1 MIVYTLIHEYKEG
14 FTAYAYSTRK
24 KRAEARALL
33 LKKFAGD
40 FDTDKD
46 FLIEDTAELDVLP
59 CKNNAKV

>member
-33 LKKFAGD
+33 LKNSPETSTLTKTF
-40 FDTDKD
+40 
-46 FLIEDTAELDVLP
+46 
-59 CKNNAKV
+59 